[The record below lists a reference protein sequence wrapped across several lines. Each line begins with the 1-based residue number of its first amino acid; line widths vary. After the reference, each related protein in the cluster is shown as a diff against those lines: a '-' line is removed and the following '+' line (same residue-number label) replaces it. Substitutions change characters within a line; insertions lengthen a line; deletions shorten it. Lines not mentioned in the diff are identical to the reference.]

1 MSIKR
6 FSLIGAASL
15 LAFSSSLHA
24 QINKPGACGYSLNS
38 ALQAT
43 MPNPA
48 SYHARTD
55 VVNNTGEV
63 ATSFK
68 ILLDIGN
75 ASMRDVNQGD
85 YSAAE
90 GGYFI
95 NSPSNL
101 QHKGISKGS
110 SYNFKYTA
118 NGIFSAPTG
127 YIISING
134 KKCDNDAPV
143 VSLSANKKLFTS
155 NANITLDAQA
165 TDNVAVRKVVFE
177 ANGKIIGQVTKAPFK
192 LSIPVTDKDNGR
204 KIYTATAYDPSG
216 NKTSSNSVRVFT
228 AIGNRF
234 LGSAPNAA
242 VDYEDLPLYF
252 NQLTPANGGK
262 WGSVEGT
269 RNVMNWVELDKAY
282 NFAKANGMPF
292 KMHTLIWGEQAPSW
306 MAGLSPAEQLAE
318 IKEWMAAVAQRY
330 PDLQMIDV
338 VNEPLHAPPA
348 FRDALG
354 GAGVT
359 GWDWVIKSYE
369 LARQYFPKSELLL
382 NDYNIEI
389 FSSFTQDYL
398 QIINLLKDRD
408 LIDGIGL
415 QAHFLERADLTEV
428 KQNVNALAATGLPI
442 YISEFDLNFKNDA
455 QHANRV
461 RDLFSIFWDNPSVL
475 GVTHWGHL
483 QGQMW
488 RENAYLIRTNKTL
501 RPGFEWMLCYVAGG
515 TNCAVPIYTPT
526 GWSGDAAGLTL
537 QAEEYDDGK
546 GILAGGDVVAYTDPG
561 DWISFKKVNFQTA
574 WDQLSIT
581 YIKGNTEVGSVSFH
595 LDSLDAAPLSEKNLE
610 STGGWGTAKTVTIP
624 WPAVSGQHDVYI
636 KFNNV
641 YGVANLDS
649 VKFHV
654 PNTDTGLGA
663 NVVTNGNFE
672 NGTASG
678 WFSWDGTIT
687 ADTLNPH
694 TGSYALKLA
703 NRSGNGPAAY
713 SLKSV
718 VKPGGK
724 YRVKLWASIAG
735 APSANVNIT
744 SKIGCAGSDSY
755 SWLINPVT
763 INNLQWVELSGE
775 LNVPQCDLTDLLIF
789 AEGPAGRV
797 DIYLDDVSVREVI
810 TTTNLVSNG
819 GFESGNTNGWFS
831 WDGTLAASTELAKS
845 GSYSL
850 KLSGRSGNG
859 PAAYNDLK
867 PLLTAGKTYAV
878 SMSVA
883 IQGAASAPVN
893 ITRKLTCGADT
904 TYSWVANTGAVTEG
918 SWTTL
923 TGDLTIPAD
932 CVINDFLIYAE
943 GPNGGINLFIDD
955 VVVTAK

>member
-1 MSIKR
+1 MSIN
-6 FSLIGAASL
+6 FFPLIGAVSL
-15 LAFSSSLHA
+15 LAFSSGLHA
-24 QINKPGACGYSLNS
+24 QTINSGTCGYSVNLG
-38 ALQAT
+38 LQST
-43 MPNPA
+43 QPNPA
-48 SYHARTD
+48 SYHGWSA
-55 VVNNTGEV
+55 VVNQTGEV
-63 ATSFK
+63 ATSFN
-68 ILLDIGN
+68 ILLDVANSTI
-75 ASMRDVNQGD
+75 SDVNKAD
-85 YSAAE
+85 YSPAE
-90 GGYFI
+90 GGYFVSSSSI
-95 NSPSNL
+95 
-101 QHKGISKGS
+101 HKGIPKGDE
-110 SYNFKYTA
+110 YRFKYKGL
-118 NGIFSAPTG
+118 GIYSAPTG

-134 KKCDNDAPV
+134 KKCDSTAPAI
-143 VSLSANKKLFTS
+143 SLSANKKLFTS

-177 ANGKIIGQVTKAPFK
+177 VDGKVIGQVTKAPFR
-192 LSIPVTDKDNGR
+192 LSIPVTSNDNGR
-204 KIYTATAYDPSG
+204 NIYTATAYDPSG

-234 LGSAPNAA
+234 LGTAPNAA

-252 NQLTPANGGK
+252 DQLTPANAGK
-262 WGSVEGT
+262 WDSVEST
-269 RNVMNWVELDKAY
+269 RNVMNWAELDKAY

-292 KMHTLIWGEQAPSW
+292 KMHTLIWGQQAPAW
-306 MAGLSPAEQLAE
+306 MDSLSAADQLAE
-318 IKEWMAAVAQRY
+318 IKEWMAAVSQRY
-330 PDLQMIDV
+330 ADLQMIDV

-348 FRDALG
+348 FREALG

-359 GWDWVIKSYE
+359 GWDWVITSYE
-369 LARQYFPKSELLL
+369 LARQYFPNSELLL

-389 FSSFTQDYL
+389 FSAFTQEYL
-398 QIINLLKDRD
+398 QIINLLKERE

-415 QAHFLERADLTEV
+415 QAHFLERAELTEV
-428 KQNVNALAATGLPI
+428 KQNLNALAATGLPI
-442 YISEFDLNFKNDA
+442 YISEFDLNFANDA

-461 RDLFSIFWDNPSVL
+461 RDLFSIFWDNPSVV

-501 RPGFEWMLCYVAGG
+501 RPGFEWMLCYMAGG

-546 GILAGGDVVAYTDPG
+546 GILAGGDVVSYTDPG
-561 DWISFKKVNFQTA
+561 DWISFKRVNFQTS
-574 WDQLSIT
+574 WDKLSIT

-595 LDSLDAAPLSEKNLE
+595 LDSLDAAPLAEQNLE
-610 STGGWGTAKTVTIP
+610 FSGGWGTAKTVTIP
-624 WPAVSGQHDVYI
+624 WPVVSGQHDVYI

-649 VKFHV
+649 VKFHA
-654 PNTDTGLGA
+654 PETETGLGA
-663 NVVTNGNFE
+663 NLIPNGNFE
-672 NGTASG
+672 NGTANG
-678 WFSWDGTIT
+678 WFSWDGAIT
-687 ADTLNPH
+687 ADTINLH
-694 TGSYALKLA
+694 SGSYALKLA
-703 NRSGNGPAAY
+703 NRSGNGPATY
-713 SLKSV
+713 SLQSV

-724 YRVKLWASIAG
+724 YAVKLWASIAG

-744 SKIGCAGSDSY
+744 TKIGCAGSDSY
-755 SWLINPVT
+755 SWLISPVT

-775 LNVPQCDLTDLLIF
+775 LNVPQCQLTDLLIF
-789 AEGPAGRV
+789 AEGPAGGI

-810 TTTNLVSNG
+810 TTKNLVNNG
-819 GFESGNTNGWFS
+819 DFEMGNVSGWFS
-831 WDGTLAASTELAKS
+831 WDGAVAASTELAKS

-859 PAAYNDLK
+859 PAVYNDLK
-867 PLLTAGKTYAV
+867 PVLSAGKTYAV

-904 TYSWVANTGAVTEG
+904 TYSWVANTSAATEG

-923 TGDLTIPAD
+923 TGDLVIPAD

-943 GPNGGINLFIDD
+943 GPAGGINLFVDD
-955 VVVTAK
+955 FVVTAK